1 MRDGILKLKP
11 SIKKK
16 EIEKLRH
23 RELAKE
29 EEVRLSSTLNKFK
42 NDISALLTLNS
53 DINQST
59 RRLVDNI
66 SSDVLYEKIGKV
78 KGIVSEKCAQIQEL
92 ETELESL
99 TRSIADQERHRKIIK
114 ENISLIEARHQIEK
128 LRKEIDLVQKKK
140 QKIYGH
146 DTAAQEL
153 NEATAQISVLLEKK
167 ARKEGRRGG
176 FVEEIRFLKVSY
188 FSSPLGALSIFISQY
203 HVVAQQRKLS
213 QPEYKDVDE
222 RHRQARIKQ
231 ETTTIACSDLV
242 KYHTALDKALIRYH
256 GNRIAEIN
264 KIIRELWTLTYKVSH
279 H

>member
-128 LRKEIDLVQKKK
+128 LRKEITHLQ
-140 QKIYGH
+140 
-146 DTAAQEL
+146 
-153 NEATAQISVLLEKK
+153 K
-167 ARKEGRRGG
+167 ARS
-176 FVEEIRFLKVSY
+176 EE
-188 FSSPLGALSIFISQY
+188 
-203 HVVAQQRKLS
+203 
-213 QPEYKDVDE
+213 
-222 RHRQARIKQ
+222 
-231 ETTTIACSDLV
+231 
-242 KYHTALDKALIRYH
+242 HTS
-256 GNRIAEIN
+256 
-264 KIIRELWTLTYKVSH
+264 ELQSRP
-279 H
+279 